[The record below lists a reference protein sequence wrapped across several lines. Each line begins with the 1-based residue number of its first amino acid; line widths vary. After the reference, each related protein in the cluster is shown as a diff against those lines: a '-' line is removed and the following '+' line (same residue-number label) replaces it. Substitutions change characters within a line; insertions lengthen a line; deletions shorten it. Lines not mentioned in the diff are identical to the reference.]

1 MFSGLSSILRKILP
15 KRLFYRALL
24 IVAVPVIVIVTT
36 ITFFLIRLA
45 PGGPFDA
52 DKVVP
57 PEVLKNLNATYNLDA
72 PVLVQYKDYMIN
84 LAQGEFGPSFRYP
97 GRSVTEMI
105 FTGLPTT
112 FELAFYAILIAIF
125 IGILSGVTAAVK
137 RNTSLDYIPMTIA
150 MIGICM
156 PTFLLGPILV
166 LIFGIYLE
174 VLPVSGW
181 GSLPGDKILPS
192 ITLGAAYAAYIARL
206 SRGGMLE
213 TLNQDYIRTARA
225 KGLSEFRVVF
235 NHALRG
241 GLIPVVSFLGPAM
254 AGLIGGSF
262 VVETIF
268 QIPGLGRF
276 YVEAAFNRDYTMILG
291 TTIFFSVLVILF
303 NLLSDLM
310 VLLMNPQARDNT

>member
-1 MFSGLSSILRKILP
+1 MLSIFFR
-15 KRLFYRALL
+15 RLL
-24 IVAVPVIVIVTT
+24 VAVPVIVIVTT

-150 MIGICM
+150 MIGICT
-156 PTFLLGPILV
+156 PTFLLGPRLV

-291 TTIFFSVLVILF
+291 TTIFFSVLIILF

>member
-1 MFSGLSSILRKILP
+1 MLSIFFR
-15 KRLFYRALL
+15 RLL
-24 IVAVPVIVIVTT
+24 IAVPVIIIVTT

-84 LAQGEFGPSFRYP
+84 LAQGDFGPSFRYP

-181 GSLPGDKILPS
+181 GSLSGDKILPS

-291 TTIFFSVLVILF
+291 TTIFFSVLIILF